1 MNQRI
6 ETLGDMVRLN
16 AERYRSRVALLFGD
30 QRITYETLNNSI
42 NRLARGLRGLG
53 IGKGDRVAI
62 LLVNSP
68 EFIVAYFATLKL
80 GATVVPLNHMFKTEE
95 LHYILGD
102 AEASVII
109 TASPFYG
116 EALQLRL
123 RLEKLKHIIGVD
135 QKSADIISLED
146 IYEENPAR
154 ELPGPSESDDIAVI
168 LYTSGTTGRPKG
180 AMLTHHNLLSNAAAA
195 ATAIHAGRHDNVL
208 CMLPLFHSFAWT
220 ACILLPFSVGGR
232 STIVESPRPFSNVIR
247 NVLRHRVTIFVGVP
261 SLYNIL
267 KDAPI
272 PRLFTTRLLRFMNP
286 LRMCISGAA
295 ALPEETL
302 RKFEKRFRL
311 PLLEGYGLT
320 EASPV
325 VSINPLKGVRKPGS
339 IGVPIEGVDVAIAT
353 DEGALLGPDEVGEL
367 VVKGPNIMK
376 GYFKLPD
383 ETEVT
388 LKDGWLWTGDM
399 AKQDSDGYLYIV
411 DRKKDMVNVRGLN
424 VYPKE
429 IEEVLYQDPRVVEA
443 AVIAIKDEHKGEVPK
458 AFVALKDG
466 CSLTESELVHF
477 CRDRIA
483 PYKVP
488 KHVEFRQ
495 SLPKNAT
502 GKILKKALRAEE
514 ESRG

>member
-1 MNQRI
+1 
-6 ETLGDMVRLN
+6 MVRLN
-16 AERYRSRVALLFGD
+16 AENYRKRVALLFND
-30 QRITYETLNNSI
+30 QRITYEQLSHSV
-42 NRLARGLRGLG
+42 NRFARGLKNVGVGR
-53 IGKGDRVAI
+53 GDRVAI

-68 EFIVAYFATLKL
+68 EFVIAYFAIAKL

-95 LHYILGD
+95 LHYVLGD
-102 AEASVII
+102 AEASVVI
-109 TASPFYG
+109 TASPFYD

-123 RLEKLKHIIGVD
+123 RLDSLTHIIGVD
-135 QKSADIISLED
+135 KKSADIISLDD
-146 IYEENPAR
+146 IYDENPAR
-154 ELPGPSESDDIAVI
+154 ELPGPVGGDDVAVI
-168 LYTSGTTGRPKG
+168 LYTSGTTGKPKG
-180 AMLTHHNLLSNAAAA
+180 AMLTHRNLLSNAVAAA
-195 ATAIHAGRHDNVL
+195 CAIHATKHDNFL

-220 ACILLPFSVGGR
+220 ACILLPFSIGGR

-247 NVLRHRVTIFVGVP
+247 NVIRHRVTIFVGVP

-267 KDAPI
+267 RDAPL
-272 PRLFTTRLLRFMNP
+272 PRRFTAPFLRFMNP
-286 LRMCISGAA
+286 LRLCISGAA
-295 ALPEETL
+295 ALPGETL
-302 RKFEKRFRL
+302 RQFEKRFRL

-339 IGVPIEGVDVAIAT
+339 IGVPIEGVDVSIAAT
-353 DEGALLGPDEVGEL
+353 EGILLGPDEVGEL
-367 VVKGPNIMK
+367 VVKGPNVMR
-376 GYFKLPD
+376 GYFKLPE
-383 ETEVT
+383 ETGVA

-399 AKQDSDGYLYIV
+399 AKKDSDGYLYIV

-429 IEEVLYQDPRVVEA
+429 IEEILYQDPRVAEA
-443 AVIAIKDEHKGEVPK
+443 AVIGIKDEHKGEVPK

-466 CSLTESELVHF
+466 CRLTESELVHF

-483 PYKVP
+483 SYKVP

-502 GKILKKALRAEE
+502 GKILKKALRTEE